1 MIAGPRKTALV
12 LGSNGQDGSFL
23 VEHLLRRGYHVT
35 GVSRQPKAWPPT
47 SHPALDSACF
57 DLRQPDLLD
66 RLLIEQRPDL
76 IFHVAAVHG
85 RAGTPYEA
93 EWRDM
98 LAINVGVVHQCLEY
112 LRNHRR
118 DAALVYAGSCKIFG
132 PTFPDLVTE
141 QSSISSPC
149 LYSVTKNAALD
160 LIRYYRREHGIR
172 AGVLHLFQHESERR
186 GKEFFVPKLVSTL
199 HQALSD
205 KSFRAEFNTLLFRT
219 DWGSARE
226 YMDIAIDVGEQSP
239 ANDVIVATGRTW
251 TGRQLAEELFAR
263 HALDYRDHVIERDNS
278 NPLDRPFQ
286 VSNKGLACLIGR
298 VPQIGIIEVCDGM
311 LVALRRNGL

>member
-1 MIAGPRKTALV
+1 M
-12 LGSNGQDGSFL
+12 
-23 VEHLLRRGYHVT
+23 
-35 GVSRQPKAWPPT
+35 
-47 SHPALDSACF
+47 
-57 DLRQPDLLD
+57 LD
-66 RLLIEQRPDL
+66 RRLIEQRPDL

-98 LAINVGVVHQCLEY
+98 LTINVGVVHQCLEY

-118 DAALVYAGSCKIFG
+118 DAVLVYAGSCKIFG

-141 QSSISSPC
+141 QSPVSSPC

-160 LIRYYRREHGIR
+160 LVRVYRRDHGIR
-172 AGVLHLFQHESERR
+172 AAVLHLFQHESERR

-205 KSFRAEFNTLLFRT
+205 KSFRAEFNTLQFHA

-226 YMDIAIDVGEQSP
+226 YMDMAIDLGERSP
-239 ANDVIVATGRTW
+239 TSDALVATGHTW
-251 TGRQLAEELFAR
+251 SGRELAEKLFAR
-263 HALDYRDHVIERDNS
+263 HALDYRDHVMELNGADPS
-278 NPLDRPFQ
+278 DRPFK
-286 VSNKGLACLIGR
+286 VSTEGLARLIGR
-298 VPQIGIIEVCDGM
+298 VPQVGIIEVCDGM
-311 LVALRRNGL
+311 LIAQRRQREERS